1 MRRTLFSVIAAAI
14 LAMPAAPPLAAHPY
28 QGRSGGSDQSER
40 FSRRVRVSPDGR
52 VSISNISGD
61 IVVTAAS
68 GNEVSI
74 EAVKRGRDRG
84 QLQTVH
90 IDVEERGGSVFVHTT
105 HTARNDRVSVDYT
118 IAMPA
123 SAAIEVHSVSGNV
136 KVTGVHGAARGETIS
151 GDVTMADTPRL
162 EMAKSVSG
170 NVTLGGVATDG
181 DLSAASVSGN
191 LVGKSIKAHS
201 LELGSVSG
209 DVRLT
214 DVSCDRL
221 AAKSISGTVEY
232 SGTITKGGSYEV
244 NAHSGDIRLTL
255 ANPAGFVL
263 NANSFSGSI
272 RSDLPLTIG
281 GDSSTRGRPGRR
293 TGLSNHSMT
302 ATYGDGSATL
312 TLRTFSGDIIISKR

>member
-1 MRRTLFSVIAAAI
+1 MAAAI
-14 LAMPAAPPLAAHPY
+14 LVMLAARPSAAHPS
-28 QGRSGGSDQSER
+28 QGRRSGAEPTDR
-40 FSRRVRVSPDGR
+40 FSRRVRVNPDGR

-61 IVVTAAS
+61 IVVTATS

-74 EAVKRGRDRG
+74 EAVLRARDRA

-90 IDVEERGGSVFVHTT
+90 VDVEERGGSVFVHTT

-118 IAMPA
+118 ITMPA

-136 KVTGVHGAARGETIS
+136 KVTGVRGAARAEAIS
-151 GDVTMADTPRL
+151 GDVTMADTPKL

-170 NVTLGGVATDG
+170 NVTLSGVTADG

-191 LVGKSIKAHS
+191 LVGKAIKVHA
-201 LELGSVSG
+201 LDLGSVSG
-209 DVRLT
+209 DVRMT

-232 SGTITKGGSYEV
+232 AGTITRGGSYEV

-281 GDSSTRGRPGRR
+281 GDAGTLGRPGRR
-293 TGLSNHSMT
+293 TGVSNHSMT

>member
-1 MRRTLFSVIAAAI
+1 MAGAI
-14 LAMPAAPPLAAHPY
+14 LAMLAARPAAAHPS
-28 QGRSGGSDQSER
+28 QGRSSGAEPSDR
-40 FSRRVRVSPDGR
+40 FSRRVRISPDGR
-52 VSISNISGD
+52 VSLSNISGD
-61 IVVTAAS
+61 IVVTATS

-74 EAVKRGRDRG
+74 EAVLRARDRG
-84 QLQTVH
+84 LLPTVH

-136 KVTGVHGAARGETIS
+136 KVTGVRGAARAETIS
-151 GDVTMADTPRL
+151 GDVTMADTPKL

-170 NVTLGGVATDG
+170 NVTLSGVTTEG

-191 LVGKSIKAHS
+191 LVGKSIKVHA
-201 LELGSVSG
+201 LDLGSVSG

-232 SGTITKGGSYEV
+232 AGTITKGGSYEV

-281 GDSSTRGRPGRR
+281 GDTSGAGRPGRR
-293 TGLSNHSMT
+293 TGVSNHSMT